1 MNIKNIKT
9 GIALDCST
17 EFLSVGVYNN
27 GRSGI
32 FSVETPMHHSEMLI
46 SQMECILEKMNIDK
60 NDLDFC
66 VCPRGPGSF
75 TGLRL
80 AFSALKA
87 VSLVNSCPLYSFDTL
102 EPWLLCVDFFKGCTI
117 AAIDAKQEKFY
128 AKIRRGND
136 VLLETRDLTPV
147 QIKGFLDSEEQV
159 LITGPDAFKLKEAL
173 ESLNPGGS
181 FYATGF
187 SAGTA
192 VEALL
197 KLGLK
202 AAEKGEEPLGETDGP
217 VYVRR
222 SEAEDALVNKG
233 ITPATEKIDKNPEA
247 YLG

>member
-1 MNIKNIKT
+1 MNLNNVKT

-17 EFLSVGVYNN
+17 DFLSVSVYNN
-27 GRSGI
+27 GRIGN

-46 SQMECILEKMNIDK
+46 DQIDITLEKMNIGK

-102 EPWLLCVDFFKGCTI
+102 DPWLLCVDFFQGCTI

-128 AKIRRGND
+128 VKIRRGKD
-136 VLLETRDLTPV
+136 LLFETRDLTPG
-147 QIKGFLDSEEQV
+147 QIGDLLDPEEQV
-159 LITGPDAFKLKEAL
+159 LITGPDALKLKEIL
-173 ESLNPGGS
+173 ENMNPGGT
-181 FYATGF
+181 FFATEF

-192 VEALL
+192 AEALL
-197 KLGLK
+197 KMGLC
-202 AAEKGEEPLGETDGP
+202 AAEKGDKPMGETDGP
-217 VYVRR
+217 VYIRR
-222 SEAEDALVNKG
+222 SEAEDALVSKG

>member
-1 MNIKNIKT
+1 MNLKDIKT

-17 EFLSVGVYNN
+17 DFLSVGVYNN
-27 GRSGI
+27 GRTGT
-32 FSVETPMHHSEMLI
+32 FSVEAPMHHSEMLI
-46 SQMECILEKMNIDK
+46 AQMDCLLEKMNIGK

-102 EPWLLCVDFFKGCTI
+102 EPWLLCVDFFQGCTI

-128 AKIRRGND
+128 VKIRRGKD
-136 VLLETRDLTPV
+136 MLFETRDLTPA
-147 QIKGFLDSEEQV
+147 QINGLLDPEEQV
-159 LITGPDAFKLKEAL
+159 LITGPDAFKLKENL
-173 ESLNPGGS
+173 ENLNPGGK

-192 VEALL
+192 VEAMLR
-197 KLGLK
+197 LGLK
-202 AAEKGEEPLGETDGP
+202 AAERGDTPLEDTDGP
-217 VYVRR
+217 VYIRR
-222 SEAEDALVNKG
+222 SEAEDALVSKG